1 MPLYFL
7 ELAAATARHIED
19 TIEDAFNAFWE
30 PHIEAYWAAEY
41 QRVINGD
48 R

>member
-1 MPLYFL
+1 MLFF
-7 ELAAATARHIED
+7 ELAAAYARHIED
-19 TIEDAFNAFWE
+19 AIEASFNAFWE

>member
-1 MPLYFL
+1 MLVWM
-7 ELAAATARHIED
+7 EVAAATARHIED
-19 TIEDAFNAFWE
+19 SIEEAFNAFWE